1 MDLPADSKIH
11 NVFDV
16 SKLKPHSDPDMYHR
30 KSNPFPKTLEGEEV
44 YEIERIIDHDFKFG
58 TQWYKV
64 AWKGY
69 SEVYDSTWEPR
80 EELIKGASK
89 LVSQYEKEND
99 IQVDAPQR
107 RKPKRRR

>member
-1 MDLPADSKIH
+1 
-11 NVFDV
+11 
-16 SKLKPHSDPDMYHR
+16 MYHR
-30 KSNPFPKTLEGEEV
+30 KSNPFPKTLKGEGT

-80 EELIKGASK
+80 EELVKGPSTFEGGD
-89 LVSQYEKEND
+89 S
-99 IQVDAPQR
+99 I
-107 RKPKRRR
+107 